1 MTFVQIIEGRT
12 DKMDELQ
19 KLDEEWFAATEGK
32 RTLTRSVV
40 GRDRNDPEHFVVLAF
55 FDSYESAMKNSN
67 LPETSDFA
75 ERQTKL
81 MKEPP
86 TFIDLEIIDDRS

>member
-1 MTFVQIIEGRT
+1 MAFVQIIEGRT
-12 DKMDELQ
+12 DKMDELM

-40 GRDRNDPEHFVVLAF
+40 GRDRNDPERFVVLAF
-55 FDSYESAMKNSN
+55 FDSYESAMKNSD
-67 LPETSDFA
+67 LPETSEFA

-81 MKEPP
+81 MKGQP
-86 TFIDLEIIDDRS
+86 TFIDLDIIDDRS